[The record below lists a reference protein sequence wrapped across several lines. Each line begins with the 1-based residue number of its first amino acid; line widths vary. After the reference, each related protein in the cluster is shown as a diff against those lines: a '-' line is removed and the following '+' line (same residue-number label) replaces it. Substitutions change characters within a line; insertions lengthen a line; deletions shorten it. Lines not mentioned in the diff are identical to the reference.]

1 MLAATKRPAKIQ
13 TIVLTL
19 AERGIDGG
27 SCDML
32 KLAARRFRGRPMGRD
47 VDAETAPH
55 ADYCEIPPA
64 VRWSFIGFVAALP
77 FEAAN
82 LAFTSSAF
90 SLAKLSGLIF
100 LGCYLF
106 FYNPLSGRR
115 PFPENSAPLSWF
127 LIYLLV
133 FAVNGLFLND
143 YYLSQFVSIFLTLAQ
158 LLLFFW
164 ISSSLFRV
172 EILTRRA
179 LLGFAAGAVL
189 CAVGTLL
196 NVPGFASAIATRAGE
211 RITAMEFNPNYLA
224 YTTALAA
231 VILISAALDIKT
243 RPWAKV
249 LSIATVLP
257 LLALLVR
264 TGSRSGVLAFAIG
277 FCACL
282 LPNRGQ
288 SGRRFSVILLVVAIS
303 AASIYLAVR
312 HPMVLARFQESY
324 AGNLAGRQ
332 MIIPASLE
340 MISERPV
347 FGWQPVA
354 FWEELGSRV
363 GKIWGARDA
372 HNLIFHLMLEV
383 GLFGAVPFFIGLWLC
398 LAGAWRARG
407 GKFGNLPFAL
417 LAMTLSANL
426 SHTYLT
432 RKPQWIVLALAVAAA
447 TAAQRSL
454 AAPYLIRRPLRS
466 TGRVS
471 EGQLNAGQ
479 RQF

>member
-1 MLAATKRPAKIQ
+1 ML
-13 TIVLTL
+13 
-19 AERGIDGG
+19 
-27 SCDML
+27 MF
-32 KLAARRFRGRPMGRD
+32 AARRFRGSPLAQD
-47 VDAETAPH
+47 VDAENASL
-55 ADYCEIPPA
+55 ADYYQIPLA

-115 PFPENSAPLSWF
+115 PFPPTSAPLSWF

-133 FAVNGLFLND
+133 FTANGLFLND
-143 YYLSQFVSIFLTLAQ
+143 YYLKQFVTILLTLAQ

-179 LLGFAAGAVL
+179 LIGFAASAAF
-189 CAVGTLL
+189 CAVGALL
-196 NVPGFASAIATRAGE
+196 HVPGFASIIATRAGE
-211 RITAMEFNPNYLA
+211 RMTAMEFNPNYLA
-224 YTTALAA
+224 FTTALAA
-231 VILISAALDIKT
+231 VILIGTALEIKT
-243 RPWAKV
+243 RPWAKA
-249 LSIATVLP
+249 LSIATVVP

-277 FCACL
+277 FCGCL
-282 LPNRGQ
+282 LPSPRQ
-288 SGRRFSVILLVVAIS
+288 SGRRFSVIVLAMAVGAV
-303 AASIYLAVR
+303 SIYLAMR
-312 HPMVLARFQESY
+312 HPMMLARFQESY
-324 AGNLAGRQ
+324 MGNLAGRQ

-354 FWEELGSRV
+354 YWEELGSRV

-372 HNLIFHLMLEV
+372 HNLIFHLILEV
-383 GLFGAVPFFIGLWLC
+383 GLIGAVPFFVGVWLC
-398 LAGAWRARG
+398 LAGAWRARSG
-407 GKFGNLPFAL
+407 RFGNLPFAL

-432 RKPQWIVLALAVAAA
+432 RKPQWIVLAFAVAAA

-454 AAPYLIRRPLRS
+454 AARYLIRRPLRS
-466 TGRVS
+466 TGRVIQS
-471 EGQLNAGQ
+471 PLNAGQ